1 MSNAAR
7 TFIFAGLLC
16 LVCSLLLTAAAT
28 GLKSFQERNVEV
40 DRQKNILMAVGAVDE
55 GGRPSAERIQALYA
69 ETIRRVW
76 VDSAGRIVSEAERSA
91 SDLPL
96 YVYDTAGEVSAYV
109 IPIDTRGLWGPI
121 HGYMAVEADGS
132 TIRGFTVYQ
141 HQETPGLGGE
151 IEKEWFQENFVGKKI
166 VDRSGQFVSVSVAKG
181 DVEEVVPAEKRQHYV
196 DGISGATMTG
206 RFLSEGLADTL
217 AVYEPVSVQFRKN
230 SPEMPQ

>member
-1 MSNAAR
+1 MSSAAR

-40 DRQKNILMAVGAVDE
+40 DRQKNILMAVGAVEED
-55 GGRPSAERIQALYA
+55 GHPSAERIQALYA

-96 YVYDTAGEVSAYV
+96 YVYEKAGEVFAYV

-181 DVEEVVPAEKRQHYV
+181 DVDEVVPAEKRPHYV

-230 SPEMPQ
+230 SPELPQ